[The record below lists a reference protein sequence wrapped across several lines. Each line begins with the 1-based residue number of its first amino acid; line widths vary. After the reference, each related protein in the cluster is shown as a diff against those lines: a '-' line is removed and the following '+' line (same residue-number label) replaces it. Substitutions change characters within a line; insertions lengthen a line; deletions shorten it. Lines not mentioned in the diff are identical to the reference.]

1 MNLWYLDKGLIYL
14 FEDDSA
20 SSWASSGALIENAL
34 QAELYNSTFYQENLC
49 VP

>member
-1 MNLWYLDKGLIYL
+1 MNSWYLDKGLIDL

-34 QAELYNSTFYQENLC
+34 QAELCTFHQENLG

>member
-34 QAELYNSTFYQENLC
+34 QAEHNSTFCQENLC